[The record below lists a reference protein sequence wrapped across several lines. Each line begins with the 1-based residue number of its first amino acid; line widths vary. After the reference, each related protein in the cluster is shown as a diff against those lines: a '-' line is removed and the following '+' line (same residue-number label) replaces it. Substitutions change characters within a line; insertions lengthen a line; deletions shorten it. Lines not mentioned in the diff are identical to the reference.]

1 MYNNNNSEILT
12 QKECSYYKM
21 SQKSVLLYVDDIL
34 NCLDSVR
41 SLQLQ
46 LDIVKYLNMLS
57 NHITLRLAK
66 FGHSERNMTITVE
79 NSCTSHCMGLFCFT
93 IKGLSI

>member
-1 MYNNNNSEILT
+1 MFIL
-12 QKECSYYKM
+12 QNVPKKC
-21 SQKSVLLYVDDIL
+21 VHLYVDDIL

-66 FGHSERNMTITVE
+66 FGDSERNMTITVE
-79 NSCTSHCMGLFCFT
+79 SSCTSQCMGLFCFT

>member
-1 MYNNNNSEILT
+1 MYNNNNSEIMA
-12 QKECSYYKM
+12 QKEFSYYKM
-21 SQKSVLLYVDDIL
+21 SQNCVLLYVDDIL

-79 NSCTSHCMGLFCFT
+79 SSCTSQCIGLFCFT